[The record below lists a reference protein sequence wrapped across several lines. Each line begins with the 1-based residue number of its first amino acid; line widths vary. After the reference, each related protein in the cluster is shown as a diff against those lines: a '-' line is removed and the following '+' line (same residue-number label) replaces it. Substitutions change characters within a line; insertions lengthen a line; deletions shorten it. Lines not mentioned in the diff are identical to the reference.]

1 MNRAL
6 EEGIDQAELRAQ
18 KAEAEVMRL
27 LGQQSQQGGARCVS
41 AVPRGSNDS
50 AETSGQLGDGSEE
63 SANKMMTGG

>member
-27 LGQQSQQGGARCVS
+27 QQRGARCVGMT
-41 AVPRGSNDS
+41 PRGSNDNAQVS
-50 AETSGQLGDGSEE
+50 AEEPYGSED
-63 SANKMMTGG
+63 SANRMTGE